1 MYFCV
6 LVKLLWLLGGDY
18 FYLGIVVGKFEG
30 EWEVILGFVDLM
42 CDDYIEK
49 DRSCGVYFI

>member
-6 LVKLLWLLGGDY
+6 LVKFLRLFGGDY

-30 EWEVILGFVDLM
+30 EREVMLGFVDLM
-42 CDDYIEK
+42 WDDYIEK